1 MRPYRTYNCKYR
13 TCRIWK
19 QERVKQTDS
28 EKGACVDEKA
38 HNKLHIEYNGRPKN
52 YKRYFKRAWFVAL
65 RYDTETGTVMSVRIF
80 VYFKQNNNSLH

>member
-1 MRPYRTYNCKYR
+1 MERKQEGNEAQQPYCYFAVDLMRPYRTYNCKYR
-13 TCRIWK
+13 TCRIGK

-52 YKRYFKRAWFVAL
+52 YKRYFKRA
-65 RYDTETGTVMSVRIF
+65 
-80 VYFKQNNNSLH
+80 